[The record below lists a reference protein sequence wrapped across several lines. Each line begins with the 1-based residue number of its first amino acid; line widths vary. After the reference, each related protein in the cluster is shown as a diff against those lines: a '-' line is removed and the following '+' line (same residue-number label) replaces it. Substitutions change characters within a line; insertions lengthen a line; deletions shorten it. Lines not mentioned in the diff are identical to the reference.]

1 MAADPKEP
9 AGAVAPRRW
18 GLGDVLLGFAVAYGL
33 TFVLQPLVLAAT
45 GVESGADSS
54 SWPLRTIA
62 LLQIP
67 YDGGLLVVAWLAV
80 QRKGSGLV
88 RDLGARLHWPDIPIG
103 LAVGAVAQLLGNLIY
118 LPLYKL
124 TSVTEHDVAKPA
136 RELTDKAS
144 GNTAGVLLLVLVT
157 VVMAP
162 IVEELFF
169 RGLVLRSAEKRWG
182 MGWAIAFSSLLFG
195 VTHFELLQLPP
206 LALFGLIAALLTV
219 RTGRLGPAI
228 WAHVGF
234 NALAVTTLLL

>member
-88 RDLGARLHWPDIPIG
+88 R
-103 LAVGAVAQLLGNLIY
+103 
-118 LPLYKL
+118 
-124 TSVTEHDVAKPA
+124 
-136 RELTDKAS
+136 
-144 GNTAGVLLLVLVT
+144 
-157 VVMAP
+157 
-162 IVEELFF
+162 
-169 RGLVLRSAEKRWG
+169 
-182 MGWAIAFSSLLFG
+182 
-195 VTHFELLQLPP
+195 
-206 LALFGLIAALLTV
+206 
-219 RTGRLGPAI
+219 
-228 WAHVGF
+228 
-234 NALAVTTLLL
+234 